1 MARRRHNNAVGRAV
15 GLPVIY
21 NKRLTR
27 HLLHSVPPTMAGRI
41 IAIFVTRTS
50 LAECVTCVER
60 VLFAEHFAEI
70 IDAEEIRQLIVLGLS
85 HFARFD

>member
-1 MARRRHNNAVGRAV
+1 
-15 GLPVIY
+15 
-21 NKRLTR
+21 
-27 HLLHSVPPTMAGRI
+27 MAGRI
-41 IAIFVTRTS
+41 IAILVTRTS